1 MAKPIN
7 CEGDEVDNFVM
18 NVQPLKE
25 MPFTTAFIWDEQ
37 AA

>member
-7 CEGDEVDNFVM
+7 CEGDEVDNFRI
-18 NVQPLKE
+18 NVRPLKE
-25 MPFTTAFIWDEQ
+25 MSFTTAFIWDEQ